1 MENKEELLKLEIE
14 KLKLENKNLKNTKLT
29 VFPINDFPVYENKV
43 IKSSSH
49 SHSYKKETP
58 FERLDSVFSS
68 IIAKLAM
75 IIAIIYLC
83 GAFFSFF
90 SLLQ

>member
-14 KLKLENKNLKNTKLT
+14 KLKLENEKLKLKNTNLT
-29 VFPINDFPVYENKV
+29 VFPIYENKV

-90 SLLQ
+90 ALLQ